1 MATKKQS
8 KGNKEGEKTYQI
20 RPVFTKKFRP
30 QVSFETPFKNIFKQC
45 LPLGSKRQNRGDCE
59 KKIGINIDIQ
69 SVRCSITDKR
79 NR

>member
-30 QVSFETPFKNIFKQC
+30 QVSFETPFKNMFNSIC
-45 LPLGSKRQNRGDCE
+45 L
-59 KKIGINIDIQ
+59 
-69 SVRCSITDKR
+69 
-79 NR
+79 